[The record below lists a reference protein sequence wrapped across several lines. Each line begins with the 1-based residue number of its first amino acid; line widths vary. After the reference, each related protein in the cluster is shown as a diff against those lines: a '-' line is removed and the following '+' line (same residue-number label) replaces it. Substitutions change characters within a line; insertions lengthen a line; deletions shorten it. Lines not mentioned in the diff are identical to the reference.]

1 MNACLPRPVLQDSKR
16 QFPAKPLLVSLVTAA
31 AFLQGCATPA
41 TRTETVEVKV
51 PVAVQP
57 ITPAQVPTAPAPLGP
72 RPSSLSAAAD
82 ALFAQVCKLEAYV
95 LRADPLLRVSAGEKP
110 AELPKYPECEG
121 R

>member
-1 MNACLPRPVLQDSKR
+1 MLACRGRSCRIQNGSAR
-16 QFPAKPLLVSLVTAA
+16 QAFTCFVGHRGRIPAGLRHASHAHRNRRSEGA
-31 AFLQGCATPA
+31 GRGSADHARAGAD
-41 TRTETVEVKV
+41 
-51 PVAVQP
+51 
-57 ITPAQVPTAPAPLGP
+57 APAPLGP